1 MSSLD
6 NKVGHNSAAFEDAAL
21 LADDYIDVG
30 PLSGLPGVD
39 PAQLYAFRHAIK
51 TQGNEDVRQKAVT
64 QMLNRARANAAL
76 SPTAYRLLEHIAR
89 RCRGPWRYCTEPQD
103 TIGFFCG
110 VKHRQ
115 STQRSLAELDAMDL
129 GFIASVEVPCSRGGR
144 PRRYYTV
151 ACTGSDRL
159 GSSDAELAAAAS
171 RRKLEVM
178 NDRASARLVEA
189 LASKASNCCIEA
201 KQQNVAL
208 AETSENKALDEI
220 VGDNPIPTQ
229 QNVALSKA
237 TSRCNAKQH
246 NVAHS
251 VSSLVQEDIT
261 TVVPDREG
269 GVGGDVASSPPARSN
284 DQGDEQLDIEGAIAA
299 AEAAIA
305 KPSRAKRSKRVV
317 RFDEL
322 PKGYWNEGDREYAR
336 KLGMTDAEIGQQWLE
351 FKSYQISKDNRW
363 SPGPQGWRGA
373 WQRWCRTSVNEY
385 RTAGPKAVKRGPDED
400 QLRAVRALTA
410 GLDTP

>member
-1 MSSLD
+1 MSSLND
-6 NKVGHNSAAFEDAAL
+6 KIGHNSAAFEDAAL

-30 PLSGLPGVD
+30 PLSGIPGVD
-39 PAQLYAFRHAIK
+39 LAQLYAFRHAIK
-51 TQGNEDVRQKAVT
+51 TQGNEDVRQKAIT

-89 RCRGPWRYCTEPQD
+89 RCRGAWRYCTEPQD

-189 LASKASNCCIEA
+189 LQGKASNCCIEP
-201 KQQNVAL
+201 KQHNVAL
-208 AETSENKALDEI
+208 AETSENRALVETE
-220 VGDNPIPTQ
+220 GDVPCPTQ
-229 QNVALSKA
+229 QNDALSKA
-237 TSRCNAKQH
+237 TSCCYAKQH

-251 VSSLVQEDIT
+251 VSTLVQE
-261 TVVPDREG
+261 VGSEG
-269 GVGGDVASSPPARSN
+269 GVGETEPASSPTARTDDE
-284 DQGDEQLDIEGAIAA
+284 DQIDIEDAIRDANERLADA
-299 AEAAIA
+299 AEPAQPA
-305 KPSRAKRSKRVV
+305 KKKSTTSRKTGFPPKEYWSDEDRAYGVKQGLTEDEVRREFRDFRDFHLSKGSKFVCWRSAWQLWCRRAVDYRAKSKK
-317 RFDEL
+317 
-322 PKGYWNEGDREYAR
+322 PGTY
-336 KLGMTDAEIGQQWLE
+336 
-351 FKSYQISKDNRW
+351 KSS
-363 SPGPQGWRGA
+363 GPA
-373 WQRWCRTSVNEY
+373 
-385 RTAGPKAVKRGPDED
+385 TADD
-400 QLRAVRALTA
+400 QLRAIRALTA
-410 GLDTP
+410 GLDKP